1 MGRHL
6 DFYIKCMNDGKLP
19 MEGLCSCYRYIDY
32 EMLEDLFS
40 PDEND
45 IKGLREKD
53 MCYTYWASEAASD
66 DFGEQCTRSFGPL
79 RQTIVL
85 FMAAINDEL

>member
-1 MGRHL
+1 MGKHL
-6 DFYIKCMNDGKLP
+6 DFYLKCMNDGKLP
-19 MEGLCSCYRYIDY
+19 HEGLCGCFRYIDY

-45 IKGLREKD
+45 IEGLREKG
-53 MCYTYWASEAASD
+53 MCYTYWASEAVSD
-66 DFGEQCTRSFGPL
+66 DFSEQCTMSFGPL

>member
-1 MGRHL
+1 MGEHL

-19 MEGLCSCYRYIDY
+19 REGLCRCYKYIDS

-40 PDEND
+40 PDDND
-45 IKGLREKD
+45 FKELRGKG
-53 MCYTYWASEAASD
+53 MCQTYWASEAAVD
-66 DFGEQCTRSFGPL
+66 DFSDQCTVSFGPL